1 MRLRRI
7 SHGYHERIPSQFPR
21 PSLVGWYRILRAY
34 HHWTV
39 FEAVRFALWL
49 WK

>member
-1 MRLRRI
+1 MKLHRI
-7 SHGYHERIPSQFPR
+7 SHGYHDSRKDSR
-21 PSLVGWYRILRAY
+21 PSLVGWYRILRGY

-49 WK
+49 WR